1 MIWEWRWLFGRTLRR
16 EKFRRKVVEMLLER
30 EGGGEFGGERG
41 VISTE
46 RVGLNE
52 ISVNSGDHSIPSL
65 VTVVSRM
72 VLSLVFVAAE
82 VLGLVRFMSKEN
94 F

>member
-1 MIWEWRWLFGRTLRR
+1 MRR

-30 EGGGEFGGERG
+30 EGGGEFGGDRG

-82 VLGLVRFMSKEN
+82 VFGLVRFMSKEN

>member
-1 MIWEWRWLFGRTLRR
+1 
-16 EKFRRKVVEMLLER
+16 MLLDL
-30 EGGGEFGGERG
+30 EGGGEFGGDSG
-41 VISTE
+41 DMWTE

-52 ISVNSGDHSIPSL
+52 ISDNSGDHSIPFL
-65 VTVVSRM
+65 LTVVSR
-72 VLSLVFVAAE
+72 VLLSFEVVAAVE